1 MRSEPQKTYL
11 SDMALLTNDGK
22 DMKPH
27 SDTHKSNISQKE
39 NEYRFYLVA
48 FLDILG
54 QKDKLLGIKALPQTP
69 EEFDVF
75 MKLDKETRGTVMNF
89 RKIFLNFF
97 KGMYKKR
104 PIPPEL
110 TEEQRA
116 KYLEIKE
123 RVEKLKPSVIPFSD
137 SIIVYV
143 PLSDDDRVIQ
153 VDGIFSSMLAIAG
166 AFLGLMISG
175 NIFRGGIEIGIGC
188 RIGPN
193 EIYGPALAKAHEL
206 ESKRAKYPRVVA
218 GDELVDFLQKTSRNL
233 VKETQ
238 SEINQVMAQ
247 KCLNLL
253 MIDADGNYA
262 LDYLGQ
268 EYRDMSK
275 QILPDIYGKALSF
288 LESSFSEIK
297 EKKNGDLFMRYL
309 WLKDYFENR
318 LFLWQESNQGE

>member
-1 MRSEPQKTYL
+1 
-11 SDMALLTNDGK
+11 MALLTNDGK

-27 SDTHKSNISQKE
+27 SDTNKSNISQKE
-39 NEYRFYLVA
+39 NKYRFYLVA
-48 FLDILG
+48 FLDMLG
-54 QKDKLLGIKALPQTP
+54 QKDKLLEIKALPQTT
-69 EEFDVF
+69 EELDVF
-75 MKLDKETRGTVMNF
+75 MRLDKETRVTVMNF
-89 RKIFLNFF
+89 RKAFFNFF

-123 RVEKLKPSVIPFSD
+123 RAEKLKPSVIPFSD

-166 AFLGLMISG
+166 AFLVLMING
-175 NIFRGGIEIGIGC
+175 NIFRGGIEIGIAC
-188 RIGPN
+188 HIGPN

-233 VKETQ
+233 EKEAQ
-238 SEINQVMAQ
+238 SKINQVMAQ

-275 QILPDIYGKALSF
+275 QILPDIYEKALSF

-309 WLKDYFENR
+309 WLTDYFENR
-318 LFLWQESNQGE
+318 LFIWQKSNQGE